1 MTGFVDHAGDGIGW
15 RERPGA
21 GPVLVALHGI
31 GSEASCFEALAAH
44 LPGWRVIAWNA
55 PGYGGSAPLKAD
67 WPLAEDYAAALA
79 SLVEGLGLGRFHL
92 LGHSLG
98 TLIAASYS
106 LAQPDTLLGLTLAAC
121 AQGGGTAPGTALPP
135 AQAARLTELQRDGAV
150 AFAAARAPRL
160 IHAPEA
166 NPALVATVAASM
178 AKVRLPGYGQAVR
191 MLASG
196 DLVADCARLAVPTAV
211 IVGHGDIVTPP
222 DQSARA
228 HAAIPAALRLG
239 FAQVPGTGHAI
250 HLQAPEA
257 LARVL
262 LAQAQNTS
270 SPPQQKERT

>member
-1 MTGFVDHAGDGIGW
+1 MTGFVDHAQGGMSW

-31 GSEASCFEALAAH
+31 GSEAASFDALADL

-55 PGYGGSAPLKAD
+55 PGYGAAAALGMD

-79 SLVEGLGLGRFHL
+79 ALTEGLGLERFHL

-98 TLIAASYS
+98 TLIASSYAT
-106 LAQPDTLLGLTLAAC
+106 LQPRHVLSLTLAAC
-121 AQGGGTAPGTALPP
+121 AQGGGVAPGQDLPTAH
-135 AQAARLTELQRDGAV
+135 AARIADLRREGAQ

-166 NPALVATVAASM
+166 NPALVRAVAEGM

-191 MLASG
+191 MLATG
-196 DLVADCARLAVPTAV
+196 DLAADCARLAVPTAV
-211 IVGHGDIVTPP
+211 IVGEGDIVTPP

-228 HAAIPAALRLG
+228 HAALPPAMRLG
-239 FAQVPGTGHAI
+239 LVQVPGAGHAI
-250 HLQAPEA
+250 HLQAPQA
-257 LARVL
+257 LARML
-262 LAQAQNTS
+262 LAQAQRIPS
-270 SPPQQKERT
+270 QSQQKERT